1 VLLLVQRDVR
11 DREVQREVDGARAD
25 PDEEVEFAVRRL
37 ERVDLVV
44 VVVVVVVAAAA
55 AAVSVAVALLL
66 LLALR
71 PRARPGDDL
80 VLPPPRLKIRARRRC
95 RRAREAVELVLC
107 VRERAS

>member
-25 PDEEVEFAVRRL
+25 PDEEVEFAVRSL
-37 ERVDLVV
+37 ERVDL